1 VVGRRLYEGLD
12 RIASTYHTVTRAV
25 KGIPEFCYLECV
37 DDATSVRLAG
47 GCAAQGLIFK
57 RDAYNFVSLA
67 HTTTVVDDIL
77 QRVGDVVDSLASPP
91 A

>member
-1 VVGRRLYEGLD
+1 M
-12 RIASTYHTVTRAV
+12 
-25 KGIPEFCYLECV
+25 
-37 DDATSVRLAG
+37 
-47 GCAAQGLIFK
+47 AQGLIFK

-77 QRVGDVVDSLASPP
+77 QCVGDVVDSLASRL